1 MRERTLRIFANLK
14 ENGAERATQTA
25 SQSSSFID
33 VQTQNSEDDC
43 LNILNLENAPIVF
56 LPEGVSLDSANPF
69 SEDNNWC
76 EYLPEDSSEFSNL
89 DSCLINEDVNEN
101 VENNRSLLNNSC
113 GNLCDNYT
121 NQKIANSRKMKTNI
135 QDLKTVLS
143 LVPYDCSS
151 DEEQNPED
159 KNEHY
164 IPSTSPTTQSHT
176 NQITSPDKDD
186 SDDKS
191 YDPIYNSEISS
202 NSSQPS
208 SDEDEAEKS
217 NQDIAEGTVVDFE
230 NNAQEN
236 ERRRQTKMSG

>member
-56 LPEGVSLDSANPF
+56 LPEGASLDSANPF

-89 DSCLINEDVNEN
+89 DSCLINVDVNEN
-101 VENNRSLLNNSC
+101 VENNRSLLNNC
-113 GNLCDNYT
+113 GNLCDNYA
-121 NQKIANSRKMKTNI
+121 NQKIAELATKTNI

-164 IPSTSPTTQSHT
+164 IPSNSPTTQSPT
-176 NQITSPDKDD
+176 NQITS
-186 SDDKS
+186 
-191 YDPIYNSEISS
+191 
-202 NSSQPS
+202 
-208 SDEDEAEKS
+208 
-217 NQDIAEGTVVDFE
+217 
-230 NNAQEN
+230 
-236 ERRRQTKMSG
+236 R